1 MYFIIG
7 LQLLISSSYI
17 VIQFAQ
23 CTPINANWQ
32 NIPGAKCWNITP
44 IINYGWAIAG
54 SYSPADYR
62 ARSQLTTLAIY
73 IVTDLALSLMPI
85 RLIRTLH
92 RSKSERILICVLMAL
107 GLLAT
112 AIACAKMTT
121 FTTFGRGDPMQ
132 GTILPSMW
140 AKVEEQVGIIASS
153 APCLKSPV
161 ETLLKKLG
169 ILKPHQLA
177 RPSFVADLSMP
188 GMPQEQPE
196 RASDAESDPK
206 KEIRVDSLAVRSGTS
221 ASSNGTPGARGQGW
235 HAV

>member
-1 MYFIIG
+1 
-7 LQLLISSSYI
+7 
-17 VIQFAQ
+17 
-23 CTPINANWQ
+23 
-32 NIPGAKCWNITP
+32 
-44 IINYGWAIAG
+44 
-54 SYSPADYR
+54 
-62 ARSQLTTLAIY
+62 
-73 IVTDLALSLMPI
+73 MPI

-92 RSKSERILICVLMAL
+92 RSKSEKILICVLMAL

-121 FTTFGRGDPMQ
+121 FTTFGQGDPMQ
-132 GTILPSMW
+132 GTIMPSMW

-169 ILKPHQLA
+169 ILKPHQLT
-177 RPSFVADLSMP
+177 RPSFVSDLSMP

-206 KEIRVDSLAVRSGTS
+206 KEIRVDSLAVLSGTS
-221 ASSNGTPGARGQGW
+221 ASSNDTPGDRGQTW